1 MATYQDIA
9 ELVAKREMG
18 ILGEKKTRAVFREIG
33 LEVKGDG
40 SVSGKPVDL
49 TALDNLMNL
58 LNEKYGPVPIM
69 GCKIA
74 VLRLARKGGLEPPAI
89 LK

>member
-1 MATYQDIA
+1 MATYQDII
-9 ELVAKREMG
+9 ELVGKREMG
-18 ILGEKKTRAVFREIG
+18 ILGRQKTKAVFREIG
-33 LEVKGDG
+33 LEIGEDG
-40 SVSGKPVDL
+40 SVSGYPVDL
-49 TALDNLMNL
+49 NALDTLMNL
-58 LNEKYGPVPIM
+58 LNDKYGPVPVM